1 MQINKILV
9 ATDFSNEAYNALL
22 YSTRLF
28 AKQECEFYILN
39 VYDRYTP
46 IQKKAKHEKVD
57 MAKIEK
63 LKEESVEGL
72 TKTFHKINL
81 DDSNDLHRFKTISK
95 RGSLNQVV
103 TETTETLKID
113 LVVMGNKGQTGAKEI
128 FMGNNTLKVINSME
142 ECPLLAV
149 PKEVAYI
156 PIKEIA
162 FITDFKKGCNLNTLN
177 PLLLILKLLNAHLKI
192 VHLREEEILNALQES
207 NRKLL
212 EVSLKGIGHSFEAI
226 YEFSSKANAMY
237 SFIKNREI
245 TLFSFVYSKK
255 GFLKRLLQE
264 PVIKDL
270 SIYSNVP
277 FLVLPNRDL

>member
-9 ATDFSNEAYNALL
+9 TTDFSNEAYNALF
-22 YSTRLF
+22 YATQLF

-46 IQKKAKHEKVD
+46 IQNKAEYEMEH

-72 TKTFHKINL
+72 TKTYHKINL
-81 DDSNDLHRFKTISK
+81 DVSNVPHKFKTLSK
-95 RGSLNQVV
+95 RGKLSQVV
-103 TETTETLKID
+103 RRTID
-113 LVVMGNKGQTGAKEI
+113 LLDIGLVIMGNKGKTGAKEI
-128 FMGNNTLKVINSME
+128 FMGSNTLKVASTLGH
-142 ECPLLAV
+142 CPLLAI

-162 FITDFKKGCNLNTLN
+162 FITDFKKGCNLKTLA
-177 PLLLILKLLNAHLKI
+177 PLLSITKLLNAYLKVFHLK
-192 VHLREEEILNALQES
+192 EEEFLNTVQES

-212 EVSLKGIGHSFEAI
+212 EMSLKGVEHDFEPI
-226 YEFSSKANAMY
+226 HEFSSKAKVID
-237 SFIKNREI
+237 SFIKNRGI
-245 TLFSFVYSKK
+245 HLFSTVYTKK
-255 GFLKRLLQE
+255 GFLERMLHE

-270 SIYSNVP
+270 SMYTSIP
-277 FLVLPNRDL
+277 FLVLPNRD